1 MSLGRLSIKTRLE
14 LETRVLAAA
23 LKLSLQ
29 SGDLAGARLVHEQLN
44 KIIKSAQD
52 PAGDKAD
59 VNTESHVQ
67 AVPPGSQPVQAVSPP
82 VHAES
87 QSAVATV
94 QPTQPAQSAKAEVM
108 PEISPQRENQAQ
120 PEHTGAQP
128 PAESEVPQS
137 IPASQA
143 ANAQSPQP
151 EQSTQPTQPM
161 PTAADALHRSIV
173 NTPMRASHNNMP
185 AVRSIDPDVLM
196 SATPSQSAS
205 EHSQRLSESL
215 AKIEAAMNGTPE
227 QPLPTTIEGN
237 GAQGIRDDGPIV
249 HDEARGVE
257 PQYQALYRLLGVS
270 QMSPYEEIH
279 KNFLVRV
286 RARIRQINQAKRP
299 ERQELLQSLRKIWIA
314 HDILTD
320 PVTRTDYDFRDL
332 GLRGDV
338 EVFVPPTPEDKQ
350 QQQQTNRTPTR
361 IGELLQ
367 CAGLLEAAEL
377 QIACDMHKAMP
388 EVQFGTFLIKQGFI
402 GERDLESVLLG
413 QKLLRAG
420 VISVA
425 QFQVAMELSQSRGLT
440 ISDTLVDR
448 GYVTEEGLAK
458 VVEELNAPPVVSL
471 PPPIV
476 ISAAPPE
483 PQEKGPGLSAALMPK
498 ITDLVDFE
506 PMEKSANS
514 NNALA
519 DLLGGGGANSE
530 GGSNTPAASAVSAPS
545 AAPQASPPVPQISQQ
560 TQTAAPPTLN
570 LSQAIPSWKDQLDWD
585 APEDEIPPPQPIP
598 ESMTEPEPANNIP
611 AVRELDPNRTS
622 QLNLGRAVPSWRDQ
636 LDWGA
641 PEEEEKKEVTEV
653 AQPSSED
660 VDSKQPE
667 KEEVDD
673 SDWPID
679 LTPPA
684 KHTPEVTPAGSEEQT
699 QDSEQNQARSHE
711 PDSEPESAAGA
722 GEKLED
728 YFDHDN
734 LPGDDWLDIDPTHQM
749 ETAAHLEPITMDSL
763 TLKQGKSSRKKDKKK
778 NKNQH

>member
-44 KIIKSAQD
+44 KIIKSSKSPTAEPDETASSQTAPPMEQAEPAAVPEVSTQPQVHQLPEEPAAQAPQVAETPPPLPAAQTAPSQQSD
-52 PAGDKAD
+52 PAA
-59 VNTESHVQ
+59 
-67 AVPPGSQPVQAVSPP
+67 A
-82 VHAES
+82 
-87 QSAVATV
+87 
-94 QPTQPAQSAKAEVM
+94 PTQPV
-108 PEISPQRENQAQ
+108 
-120 PEHTGAQP
+120 
-128 PAESEVPQS
+128 
-137 IPASQA
+137 
-143 ANAQSPQP
+143 
-151 EQSTQPTQPM
+151 

-173 NTPMRASHNNMP
+173 NTPMRTSHTNMP
-185 AVRSIDPDVLM
+185 TMRSIDPDVLL
-196 SATPSQSAS
+196 SSSSSQSAT
-205 EHSQRLSESL
+205 EHTQRLSESL

-227 QPLPTTIEGN
+227 QPLPTTIEGDSSQ
-237 GAQGIRDDGPIV
+237 AIRDDGPVV

-299 ERQELLQSLRKIWIA
+299 ERLDLLQSLRKIWIA

-420 VISVA
+420 IISVA

-458 VVEELNAPPVVSL
+458 AIEELNAPPTVSL

-476 ISAAPPE
+476 ISAAPPPE
-483 PQEKGPGLSAALMPK
+483 PQEKGPGLSAALLPR

-506 PMEKSANS
+506 PMDKSPS
-514 NNALA
+514 SSNALA
-519 DLLGGGGANSE
+519 DLLGGGG
-530 GGSNTPAASAVSAPS
+530 GTGSTASSDSSAPS
-545 AAPQASPPVPQISQQ
+545 AALSAPATTSQASAPLQQQ
-560 TQTAAPPTLN
+560 TQTVAPPTLN

-585 APEDEIPPPQPIP
+585 APEDQLPAPVA
-598 ESMTEPEPANNIP
+598 ESVPEPAATTSNTVSG
-611 AVRELDPNRTS
+611 VRELDPNRTS

-641 PEEEEKKEVTEV
+641 PEEDKQDEVPAEAASAGQEISESKASAENETDNSTE
-653 AQPSSED
+653 
-660 VDSKQPE
+660 
-667 KEEVDD
+667 
-673 SDWPID
+673 WPID
-679 LTPPA
+679 LTQPA
-684 KHTPEVTPAGSEEQT
+684 DSAPHTPPIDTGDQT
-699 QDSEQNQARSHE
+699 QDEHGHE
-711 PDSEPESAAGA
+711 HESEPESESATAAA

-728 YFDHDN
+728 YFDQET
-734 LPGDDWLDIDPTHQM
+734 LPGDDWMDIDPTHQM

-763 TLKQGKSSRKKDKKK
+763 TLKQGKGSRKKDKKK
-778 NKNQH
+778 GKNQH